1 LSSLRLVRLF
11 GAIPM
16 VNPQEDIPM
25 PSSKETSARWRVE
38 ADLANPAG
46 PLFVGGEHAA
56 ADIVC
61 ETGTGSGM
69 CGTVCTGSVKRYC
82 C

>member
-1 LSSLRLVRLF
+1 MSLF

-16 VNPQEDIPM
+16 VNPEEDIPM
-25 PSSKETSARWRVE
+25 PSSIETSARWRLE
-38 ADLANPAG
+38 ADSANPAG
-46 PLFVGGEHAA
+46 PLFGDAHSA

-61 ETGTGSGM
+61 ETGTGSGY